1 MDNVAQTLRNHKNL
15 TQSSL
20 GTIASMALEKVGQ
33 KVAGVFITPA
43 VWTLNYG
50 VDGSK
55 PGVVDVGL
63 YAAGFFS
70 AGAAT
75 VVGLFKS
82 HMDDDMNKK
91 LEVIRSKENP
101 KYAPFIKNCY
111 SFGYAPAAV
120 NAQKVASLGG
130 TAWKD
135 PIGLWVYITDAKGR
149 MVKDYKPKSY
159 TVMLQPKT
167 PLQVGKNGELVWGFV
182 R

>member
-1 MDNVAQTLRNHKNL
+1 MDDVAQTLRNHKNL
-15 TQSSL
+15 TQSSV
-20 GTIASMALEKVGQ
+20 GTIASMALEKAGQ
-33 KVAGVFITPA
+33 KVAGVLVTPA

-50 VDGSK
+50 VDGSR

-82 HMDDDMNKK
+82 LMDDEMNKK
-91 LEVIRSKENP
+91 LEIIRSRENQ

-111 SFGYAPAAV
+111 NFSASPAPI

-135 PIGLWVYITDAKGR
+135 PIGLWVYITDVKGR
-149 MVKDYKPKSY
+149 MVKDFKPKLY
-159 TVMLQPKT
+159 TVMYQPKH
-167 PLQVGKNGELVWGFV
+167 PLRMQNGKLVWGIV